1 MNTDN
6 RDRNLNAIT
15 EAVIGAAHRVS
26 NGLGCGFLE
35 KVYENA
41 LALELRLAGR
51 NVQQQHAVDVRYRT
65 EIVGNYVADLL
76 VDNEV
81 IVELKVADI
90 LGRLH
95 PMQCLNYLRASGKRL
110 ALLLNLGRPKVDV
123 ERVISGY

>member
-41 LALELRLAGR
+41 LALELRLAGH

-95 PMQCLNYLRASGKRL
+95 RAQCLNYLRASGKRL